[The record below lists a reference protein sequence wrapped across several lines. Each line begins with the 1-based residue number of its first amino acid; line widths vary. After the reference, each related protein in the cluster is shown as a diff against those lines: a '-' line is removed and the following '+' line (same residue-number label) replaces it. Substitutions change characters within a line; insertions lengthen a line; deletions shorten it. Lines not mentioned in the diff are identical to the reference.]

1 MTFLNYQ
8 RHPDPSFQIRMIEA
22 LTPLISGDFLV
33 TMIRSAFLHQRE
45 KNAAKEVK
53 SGLECGITFR
63 NFLDFKEKDMI
74 ESYKVDMI
82 ERQIND

>member
-1 MTFLNYQ
+1 MKHFADLLLNKNNSKARIIRDGKVIY
-8 RHPDPSFQIRMIEA
+8 DGQIVSI
-22 LTPLISGDFLV
+22 F
-33 TMIRSAFLHQRE
+33 RE